1 MPHTSICCVWGLSA
15 WFVINTNPKWRIQ
28 ETYWFFSQEINEY
41 LTVILLLLTE
51 REFQRKIILCVLCSV
66 APVVSDSVQHC
77 NPPGSSLHGIFQ
89 GKNTGVGILS
99 FLQGIFLTQGST
111 HSISCIFCIT
121 GRFFN
126 TEPPGKTN
134 CVFSSVQFSRSVVSD
149 SLRPH
154 EL

>member
-1 MPHTSICCVWGLSA
+1 MLQHGSVSRSFLW
-15 WFVINTNPKWRIQ
+15 VNN
-28 ETYWFFSQEINEY
+28 INEY

-99 FLQGIFLTQGST
+99 FLQGIFLTQGSNPQ
-111 HSISCIFCIT
+111 HLLHLLHHRQI
-121 GRFFN
+121 
-126 TEPPGKTN
+126 
-134 CVFSSVQFSRSVVSD
+134 
-149 SLRPH
+149 L
-154 EL
+154 